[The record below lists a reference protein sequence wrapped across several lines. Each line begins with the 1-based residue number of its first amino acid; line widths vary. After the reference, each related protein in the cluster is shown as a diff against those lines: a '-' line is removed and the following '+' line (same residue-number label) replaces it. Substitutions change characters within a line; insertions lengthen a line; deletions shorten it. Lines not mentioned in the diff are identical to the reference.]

1 MRPFLSIVLIAP
13 LLLVGGCGSVGYVT
27 TPSTYGVVF
36 NNTTSPVRPEE
47 QMQHRQAVTPTRGGR
62 ACSYSVLGVI
72 AWGDNSFGRAVRE
85 GDITTVSSV
94 DTSHMG
100 VPILGTGSVCT
111 IVEGN

>member
-1 MRPFLSIVLIAP
+1 MKTLLYLTISLLSVLS
-13 LLLVGGCGSVGYVT
+13 GGCGSVGYVT
-27 TPSTYGVVF
+27 TPSTFGAVF

-62 ACSYSVLGVI
+62 ACSYTVLGVI

-94 DTSHMG
+94 DTSQIG

-111 IVEGN
+111 VVEGN

>member
-1 MRPFLSIVLIAP
+1 MKALFYLTLSAVL
-13 LLLVGGCGSVGYVT
+13 VFSGGCGSVGYVT
-27 TPSTYGVVF
+27 TPSTFGAVF
-36 NNTTSPVRPEE
+36 SNTTSPVRPEE

>member
-1 MRPFLSIVLIAP
+1 MKALIYLAVSS
-13 LLLVGGCGSVGYVT
+13 LLLLSGGCGSVGYVT
-27 TPSTYGVVF
+27 TPSTFGAVF

-62 ACSYSVLGVI
+62 ACSYTVLGVI

-94 DTSHMG
+94 DTSHTG

-111 IVEGN
+111 VVEGN